1 MQVYSQSYI
10 NNKPRLRF
18 QFEGCQSCWT
28 WNATLVLYYN
38 FEALD
43 TEKAEIKA
51 RSKFEFSRIKDQS
64 MHKFELNLKSIAEA
78 TSYFGDSIEEEEFI
92 TVSKTGMSKN
102 VRTELNND
110 DILVAIDFS
119 VSPTFSR
126 FE

>member
-1 MQVYSQSYI
+1 
-10 NNKPRLRF
+10 
-18 QFEGCQSCWT
+18 
-28 WNATLVLYYN
+28 
-38 FEALD
+38 
-43 TEKAEIKA
+43 
-51 RSKFEFSRIKDQS
+51 
-64 MHKFELNLKSIAEA
+64 MHKFELNLKSMAEA

-92 TVSKTGMSKN
+92 TVSKTGMSTN